1 MVSVAKCPLCDGRIA
16 KKDVSIRLKSLRL
29 SRSPSTLREIDGIV
43 SDLSKHWTMDDV
55 NIAGFLADIRNIDD
69 SIVLDSIRKFK
80 KKNGVE
86 QGFNIKYL
94 AGIIKNENKRY
105 RLRQDYE
112 RRSLDRIPPKLKDE
126 PIVIDDIGQVY
137 NPEKIKEND
146 EEY

>member
-1 MVSVAKCPLCDGRIA
+1 MKGTVVSVAKCPLCEGKIL

-29 SRSPSTLREIDGIV
+29 SRSPSVLREIDAIV
-43 SDLSKHWTMDDV
+43 GELSKHWTIDDIHV
-55 NIAGFLADIRNIDD
+55 AGFLADISNIDD
-69 SIVLDSIRKFK
+69 MIVLDSIKKFK
-80 KKNGVE
+80 KKNGIE

-126 PIVIDDIGQVY
+126 
-137 NPEKIKEND
+137 D

>member
-1 MVSVAKCPLCDGRIA
+1 VAKCPLCEGKIL
-16 KKDVSIRLKSLRL
+16 KKDVSIRLQSLRL
-29 SRSPSTLREIDGIV
+29 SRSPNTLKEIDSIV
-43 SDLSKHWTMDDV
+43 NDLSKHWTIDDIHV
-55 NIAGFLADIRNIDD
+55 AGFLADIGNIDD
-69 SIVLDSIRKFK
+69 SIVLDSIKKFK

-126 PIVIDDIGQVY
+126 
-137 NPEKIKEND
+137 D

>member
-1 MVSVAKCPLCDGRIA
+1 M
-16 KKDVSIRLKSLRL
+16 
-29 SRSPSTLREIDGIV
+29 
-43 SDLSKHWTMDDV
+43 
-55 NIAGFLADIRNIDD
+55 
-69 SIVLDSIRKFK
+69 IVLDSIRKFK
-80 KKNGVE
+80 KKNGIE

-126 PIVIDDIGQVY
+126 
-137 NPEKIKEND
+137 D

>member
-1 MVSVAKCPLCDGRIA
+1 MKGTVVSVAKCPLCEGKIL

-29 SRSPSTLREIDGIV
+29 SRSPSTLVEIDAII
-43 SDLSKHWTMDDV
+43 SELSKHWTIDDIHV
-55 NIAGFLADIRNIDD
+55 AGFLADISNIDD
-69 SIVLDSIRKFK
+69 MIVLDSIRKFK
-80 KKNGVE
+80 KKNGIE

-126 PIVIDDIGQVY
+126 
-137 NPEKIKEND
+137 D

>member
-1 MVSVAKCPLCDGRIA
+1 VAKCPLCDGKIL

-29 SRSPSTLREIDGIV
+29 SRSPKTLREIDNIV
-43 SDLSKHWTMDDV
+43 NDLSKHWTIDDV
-55 NIAGFLADIRNIDD
+55 HIAGFLADIDNIDD
-69 SIVLDSIRKFK
+69 SIVLDSIAKFRKNSGIEK
-80 KKNGVE
+80 
-86 QGFNIKYL
+86 GFNIKYL

>member
-1 MVSVAKCPLCDGRIA
+1 MKETVVSVAKCPLCEGKIL

-29 SRSPSTLREIDGIV
+29 SRSPSTLVEIDAII
-43 SDLSKHWTMDDV
+43 SELSKHWTIDDIHV
-55 NIAGFLADIRNIDD
+55 AGFLADISNIDD
-69 SIVLDSIRKFK
+69 MIVLDSIRKFK
-80 KKNGVE
+80 KKNGIE

-126 PIVIDDIGQVY
+126 
-137 NPEKIKEND
+137 D

>member
-1 MVSVAKCPLCDGRIA
+1 MVSVAKCPLCDGRIS

-29 SRSPSTLREIDGIV
+29 SRSPSTLREIDNIV
-43 SDLSKHWTMDDV
+43 NDLSKHWAMDDV
-55 NIAGFLADIRNIDD
+55 HVAGFLADIGNIDD

-94 AGIIKNENKRY
+94 AGIVKNENKRY
-105 RLRQDYE
+105 RLRKDYE
-112 RRSLDRIPPKLKDE
+112 RRALDRIPPKLKDE
-126 PIVIDDIGQVY
+126 
-137 NPEKIKEND
+137 D

>member
-1 MVSVAKCPLCDGRIA
+1 MASVAKCPLCEGKIL
-16 KKDVSIRLKSLRL
+16 KKDVSIRLQSLRL
-29 SRSPSTLREIDGIV
+29 SRSPNTLKEIDSIV
-43 SDLSKHWTMDDV
+43 NDLSKHWTIDDIHV
-55 NIAGFLADIRNIDD
+55 AGFLADIGNIDD
-69 SIVLDSIRKFK
+69 SIVLDSIKKFK

-126 PIVIDDIGQVY
+126 
-137 NPEKIKEND
+137 D

>member
-1 MVSVAKCPLCDGRIA
+1 VASVAKCPLCEGKIL
-16 KKDVSIRLKSLRL
+16 KKDVSIRLQSLRL
-29 SRSPSTLREIDGIV
+29 SRSPNTLKEIDSIV
-43 SDLSKHWTMDDV
+43 NDLSKHWTIDDIHV
-55 NIAGFLADIRNIDD
+55 AGFLADIGNIDD
-69 SIVLDSIRKFK
+69 SIVLDSIKKFK

-126 PIVIDDIGQVY
+126 
-137 NPEKIKEND
+137 D